1 MRAASRSL
9 VWVLAATFAVSACTP
24 LVRPN
29 GEEPLSPE
37 ELRLRGIESRVSD
50 LNKRVLGVENKEET
64 KLQDDLRALRGEV
77 ERLRYDVD
85 AHSRQSKDLYG
96 DLDRRLQ
103 RLEATPAATVPPYAP
118 IAPSFDN
125 GVIQPPLSG
134 VPSQAPITPPLSME
148 PRASG
153 AAGGA
158 ADEETA
164 YLKAFD
170 ALKAGKYDTAIS
182 GFRAMLEK
190 WPQGNFSDN
199 AWYWM
204 GESHY
209 VKQQYRASLDAFN
222 ALVERFPASPKVPDA
237 LFKAGLSQW
246 SLKDTEGAK
255 TAWRRVVK
263 DYPNSNAAGLA
274 RQRLDQAR

>member
-1 MRAASRSL
+1 MRAHSRL
-9 VWVLAATFAVSACTP
+9 PVLVLAAAFAAAACTP
-24 LVRPN
+24 LSRPK

-37 ELRLRGIESRVSD
+37 EIRLRGIENRLGE

-64 KLQDDLRALRGEV
+64 KLQDDLRTLRGEV
-77 ERLRYDVD
+77 ERLRYDLD
-85 AHSRQSKDLYG
+85 GHSRQSKELHS

-103 RLEATPAATVPPYAP
+103 RLEASPAATVPPYAP
-118 IAPSFDN
+118 VTPSFDN
-125 GVIQPPLSG
+125 GVVQPPLSSA
-134 VPSQAPITPPLSME
+134 PSPAVPPLSME
-148 PRASG
+148 SRPSTAG
-153 AAGGA
+153 GGA

-170 ALKAGKYDTAIS
+170 ALKAGKYDSAIS
-182 GFRAMLEK
+182 GFRGMLEK

-209 VKQQYRASLDAFN
+209 VKQQYRPSLDAFN

-255 TAWRRVVK
+255 ATWRRVVK

>member
-1 MRAASRSL
+1 MRAPPHL
-9 VWVLAATFAVSACTP
+9 VGFVLVAALAASACTP
-24 LVRPN
+24 MVRPK

-37 ELRLRGIESRVSD
+37 EIRLRGIETRVGE

-77 ERLRYDVD
+77 ERLRYDLD
-85 AHSRQSKDLYG
+85 GHSRQSKDLYS

-103 RLEATPAATVPPYAP
+103 RLEAAPSATVPPYAAA
-118 IAPSFDN
+118 APSFDN

-134 VPSQAPITPPLSME
+134 MPAQAPVAPPLSME
-148 PRASG
+148 SRPPTT
-153 AAGGA
+153 AGGA

-170 ALKAGKYDTAIS
+170 ALKAGKYDSAIT

-204 GESHY
+204 GESYY

-222 ALVERFPASPKVPDA
+222 AMVERFPASPKVPDA

-246 SLKDTEGAK
+246 SLKDTDAAK

>member
-1 MRAASRSL
+1 M
-9 VWVLAATFAVSACTP
+9 
-24 LVRPN
+24 VRPK

-37 ELRLRGIESRVSD
+37 EIRLRGIETRVGE

-77 ERLRYDVD
+77 ERLRYDLD
-85 AHSRQSKDLYG
+85 GHSRQSKDLYS

-103 RLEATPAATVPPYAP
+103 RLEASPAATVPPYAP
-118 IAPSFDN
+118 ATPSFEN
-125 GVIQPPLSG
+125 GVIQPPLNG
-134 VPSQAPITPPLSME
+134 APAQAPVAPPLSMD
-148 PRASG
+148 PRPS
-153 AAGGA
+153 AAATGA

-170 ALKAGKYDTAIS
+170 ALKAGKYDSAIT

-222 ALVERFPASPKVPDA
+222 AMVERFPASPKVPDA

-246 SLKDTEGAK
+246 SLKDADGAK
-255 TAWRRVVK
+255 ALWRRVVK